1 MDNEVWRWIWL
12 GVAVVLGVGE
22 MATAGF
28 FLLPFAVGAVVAAVL
43 AWLNIAAAAQW
54 VAFIGVS
61 VLALVALRKFV
72 PTDEDH
78 PAMGANRF
86 LHARA
91 TVIEDVERASGAGRV
106 RVETEE
112 WRATTDGDTI
122 PIGTEVRVTA
132 IRGARLVVEPV
143 DED

>member
-1 MDNEVWRWIWL
+1 MDNELWRWIWL

-43 AWLNIAAAAQW
+43 AWFNVAAALQW
-54 VAFIGVS
+54 IAFIGVS
-61 VLALVALRKFV
+61 VVALVALRKFV

-86 LHARA
+86 LNARA
-91 TVIEDVERASGAGRV
+91 TVIEDVERVSGAGRV

-112 WRATTDGDTI
+112 WRATTDGGTI
-122 PIGTEVRVTA
+122 PVGTEVRVTA